1 MNLSTLINYAF
12 QHGNYNYIFT
22 NLSSPNGV
30 TKYLFMFFSV
40 WTETVSNYE
49 CYMYGVRFC
58 NTDLNGLVGHS
69 PIENV
74 NIEFVMKDLK
84 PGVIS

>member
-12 QHGNYNYIFT
+12 QHGNYNYIFM

-30 TKYLFMFFSV
+30 TKYLFIFFSV

-49 CYMYGVRFC
+49 CYM
-58 NTDLNGLVGHS
+58 
-69 PIENV
+69 
-74 NIEFVMKDLK
+74 
-84 PGVIS
+84 